1 MTYPSLPYGSLVPT
15 VGISPLRERDPRAL
29 PALGRRLTA
38 GDPLLL
44 TAVLGLCGFG
54 SVLVY
59 AATRAQDPDRH
70 HDHLIYRHLASTLI
84 GLLIAGVVA
93 GTDYRRLRV
102 FAPVAYL
109 VALVGLVLVRTP
121 LGVTLN
127 GSHSWIVVGG
137 LSVQPVEFA
146 KLAVVL
152 GLALLLAERRENTVR
167 QRPGHT
173 EVFSALGLAAVPIAL
188 VLSQPDLGSAI
199 VLVAVVA
206 GVLVVAAVPVRWILG
221 LAGAAAI
228 GAVVV
233 VQAHLLSQYQID
245 RFAAFTNPDLDPTGF
260 GYNAHQA
267 RIAVASGGWTGA
279 GLFHGSQ
286 TVGQFVPEQH
296 TDFIFTVA
304 GEQLGLIGAGAIV
317 LALAVLL
324 WRGCVITRQAPDLFG
339 SLLCTGVVCWFAF
352 QTFENIGMALG
363 LMPVTGLPLPLVSYG
378 GTAMM
383 ANLIG
388 VGLLLNVH
396 ANSHG

>member
-1 MTYPSLPYGSLVPT
+1 LVPS

-29 PALGRRLTA
+29 PALSRRLSA

-44 TAVLGLCGFG
+44 TAVLGLCGLG

-59 AATRAQDPDRH
+59 AATRAQDPGRH
-70 HDHLIYRHLASTLI
+70 HDHLIYRHLASTLL
-84 GLLIAGVVA
+84 GLLIAGLVA

-109 VALVGLVLVRTP
+109 IALVGLVLVRTP

-152 GLALLLAERRENTVR
+152 GLALLLAERRENTLR

-188 VLSQPDLGSAI
+188 VLAQPDLGSAI
-199 VLVAVVA
+199 VLIAVVG
-206 GVLVVAAVPVRWILG
+206 GVLVVAAVPMRWILG
-221 LAGAAAI
+221 LAAAAAI
-228 GAVVV
+228 GGVVV

-245 RFAAFTNPDLDPTGF
+245 RFAAFTNPDLDPTGL

-324 WRGCVITRQAPDLFG
+324 WRGCVLIGRAPDLFG
-339 SLLCTGVVCWFAF
+339 SLVCTGVVCWFAF